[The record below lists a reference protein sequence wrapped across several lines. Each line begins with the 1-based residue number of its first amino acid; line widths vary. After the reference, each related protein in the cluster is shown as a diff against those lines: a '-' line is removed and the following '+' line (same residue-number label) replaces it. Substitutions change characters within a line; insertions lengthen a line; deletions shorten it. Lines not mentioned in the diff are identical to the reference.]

1 MKMDFIFLQK
11 RAKKSK
17 TKTEAISTHLGT
29 FLTRMDLM
37 LLGDNMTKRAI
48 TSDPLRRTSRAIITM
63 ILRIMTSM
71 TTKRIKSRKL
81 ISWRR
86 RQ

>member
-1 MKMDFIFLQK
+1 MKMDFTFCWK

-37 LLGDNMTKRAI
+37 LWEDNMTKKAI

-71 TTKRIKSRKL
+71 TTKRIKSKAL
-81 ISWRR
+81 IRWRR